1 MLDLVIVVGL
11 AVILLIAIAVRIDRS
26 ERRRGRGMDVSKIR
40 ANRKIG
46 DAGDP
51 QQGVGF

>member
-26 ERRRGRGMDVSKIR
+26 ERSRGTEGSARRG
-40 ANRKIG
+40 
-46 DAGDP
+46 
-51 QQGVGF
+51 VGRHT